1 LFDIIGPSF
10 VFWGFSIDR
19 SKFSGNFDHFDHFSI
34 IDHFLRSFFFLQ
46 RKEKHGSPSSESAG
60 KMVNGLVVNSPY
72 GCHDNPE
79 LAKMLHKKLN
89 ALPDKPLKK
98 GEQYFL
104 DLSGKIQKGPV
115 GVPTCYCGPVLH
127 RLECR
132 LAKDKQE
139 ILHRLDSAHL
149 RLDAKIDGLER
160 NTQQQLQGLQR
171 TVDSLGLESSAAGLQ
186 RVRNSIVIDDPGHAT
201 PPLPNCLEL
210 ASNSTHSHRDSDET
224 ADVHQHPWNNNQ
236 KINKPSTK
244 KNKKSAPGT
253 TSGVDEYQIIQ
264 SSQPPIETGHEV
276 QYTMDR
282 LGLDSGQQ
290 ETANNKQQALQ
301 ALKNR
306 LALTRIQEQLELDA
320 IVEHY
325 ERRNHV
331 NGFNGHGIIEDA
343 EEEEEEEEDEEEE
356 DDEEE
361 EESEESEDEDLIL
374 PPPAIISSE
383 KASML
388 SDSRY

>member
-1 LFDIIGPSF
+1 MCHISTCFSF
-10 VFWGFSIDR
+10 WVIT
-19 SKFSGNFDHFDHFSI
+19 
-34 IDHFLRSFFFLQ
+34 HFLINFKQ
-46 RKEKHGSPSSESAG
+46 RKEKHGSAGESA
-60 KMVNGLVVNSPY
+60 KVNGHVVNSPY

-79 LAKMLHKKLN
+79 LAKLLHKKLN
-89 ALPDKPLKK
+89 SVPDKPLKK

-160 NTQQQLQGLQR
+160 NTQQQLEGLQR
-171 TVDSLGLESSAAGLQ
+171 TVDCLGLESSAAGLQ
-186 RVRNSIVIDDPGHAT
+186 RVRNSIVIDGHAT

-210 ASNSTHSHRDSDET
+210 GSDSATSHRDSDE
-224 ADVHQHPWNNNQ
+224 AGHAQQWNNM
-236 KINKPSTK
+236 KKKKPVDLPIDENHVQQSPP
-244 KNKKSAPGT
+244 PGN
-253 TSGVDEYQIIQ
+253 
-264 SSQPPIETGHEV
+264 EV

-282 LGLDSGQQ
+282 LGLDSGHQ
-290 ETANNKQQALQ
+290 ESAGNKQEALQ
-301 ALKNR
+301 SLKNR

-325 ERRNHV
+325 ERRN
-331 NGFNGHGIIEDA
+331 NGHYNGMA
-343 EEEEEEEEDEEEE
+343 EEAE
-356 DDEEE
+356 DDEEHDDNDDE
-361 EESEESEDEDLIL
+361 EESEESEDEDIIL

-388 SDSRY
+388 SDSR

>member
-1 LFDIIGPSF
+1 
-10 VFWGFSIDR
+10 
-19 SKFSGNFDHFDHFSI
+19 
-34 IDHFLRSFFFLQ
+34 
-46 RKEKHGSPSSESAG
+46 
-60 KMVNGLVVNSPY
+60 MNGHVVNSPY

-210 ASNSTHSHRDSDET
+210 VSNSTTSHSHRDSDET
-224 ADVHQHPWNNNQ
+224 ADVHHQQWTDQ
-236 KINKPSTK
+236 KNRKSTK
-244 KNKKSAPGT
+244 KNKKCSVVIPG
-253 TSGVDEYQIIQ
+253 GEIEYQIQ
-264 SSQPPIETGHEV
+264 SQVDPQTGNEV

-282 LGLDSGQQ
+282 LGLDSGHQ
-290 ETANNKQQALQ
+290 ESSNNKQQALQ

-320 IVEHY
+320 IVEQY

-331 NGFNGHGIIEDA
+331 HYNGNGRQIVGDVEEEEQD
-343 EEEEEEEEDEEEE
+343 EEEEEEEEDGEVDE
-356 DDEEE
+356 DDD
-361 EESEESEDEDLIL
+361 EESEESEDEEDIIL

-388 SDSRY
+388 SDSR